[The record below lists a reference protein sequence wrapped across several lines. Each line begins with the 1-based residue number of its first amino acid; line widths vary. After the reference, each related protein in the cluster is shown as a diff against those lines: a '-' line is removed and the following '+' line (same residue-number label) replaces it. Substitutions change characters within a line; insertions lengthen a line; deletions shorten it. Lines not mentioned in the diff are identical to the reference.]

1 MASVLPPTVTA
12 GLAVED
18 TTQGDVQDVV
28 RRGDG
33 GHALPARPY

>member
-12 GLAVED
+12 GLAAED
-18 TTQGDVQDVV
+18 TTQEVVQDVV

-33 GHALPARPY
+33 GHALPTRPY